1 MILDQNRSKSF
12 TRRVLLLMAA
22 ILLVSALG
30 GLSLVW
36 LRQESSLIAD
46 RGQAYEK
53 EIARLERRLHLL
65 DAKIAAVHQPEF
77 LKELARR
84 RGLAL
89 VAPNGRQT
97 VHLPAP
103 ERPKTFVSEEPEES
117 LFSSY
122 DLALFSIDSHIQ
134 EAE

>member
-1 MILDQNRSKSF
+1 MILDQNTSKSF
-12 TRRVLLLMAA
+12 TRRVFLLMAA

-53 EIARLERRLHLL
+53 EIARLERHLHLL
-65 DAKIAAVHQPEF
+65 DSKIATVHQPEF
-77 LKELARR
+77 LKELAHR
-84 RGLAL
+84 RGLRL
-89 VAPNGRQT
+89 VMPNGSQT
-97 VHLPAP
+97 VHLRAR

-122 DLALFSIDSHIQ
+122 DLALFSIDSQ
-134 EAE
+134 FQKAE